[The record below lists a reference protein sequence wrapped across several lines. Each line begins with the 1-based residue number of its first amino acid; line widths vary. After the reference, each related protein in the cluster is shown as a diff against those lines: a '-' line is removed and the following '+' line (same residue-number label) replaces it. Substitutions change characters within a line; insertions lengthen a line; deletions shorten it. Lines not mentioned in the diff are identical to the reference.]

1 MKSDTVTFLIK
12 QIANLVDTDFP
23 LVPGFKNIAKDIKNI
38 RIKTIMKEIAEE
50 IQKGKS
56 LSDAISKFPEIF
68 PSFFISMV
76 KIGEIS
82 GNLGNILNNLAVYTG
97 KLNKFYKKIRE
108 VTIYPIILLFVT
120 IIVITVIFLKFIP
133 VFKSMLEDISSG
145 TGTSLSLF
153 FIEKYFFI
161 LIFFPVF
168 LSLLLFFFLKG
179 KSEVSEKIKLNF
191 PVYGKIFQYA
201 TLSRFSKNLSI
212 LLKSGL
218 PFTESVKLAGVSSGS
233 IQVEKATGEIIEKV
247 SSGNKWDDVF
257 EKYPIFPNTFIWM
270 IRNGEEKGELPEIL
284 TSLSDFYEEEFDRQV
299 EIFIHFVEPLII
311 LFVGVLI
318 GISVI
323 LIFRIIYG
331 PLINAMWLFRIN

>member
-1 MKSDTVTFLIK
+1 MKSDTITFLIK
-12 QIANLVDTDFP
+12 QIANLVNTDFP
-23 LVPGFKNIAKDIKNI
+23 IVPGFKNIAKDIKNI

-108 VTIYPIILLFVT
+108 VTVYPIILLFFA
-120 IIVITVIFLKFIP
+120 IIVISVIFLKFIP

-145 TGTSLSLF
+145 TGTNLSLF
-153 FIEKYFFI
+153 FIGKYFFI
-161 LIFFPVF
+161 LIFLPIF

-191 PVYGKIFQYA
+191 PVYGKIFQYS

-212 LLKSGL
+212 LLKSGI

-233 IQVEKATGEIIEKV
+233 IQVKKATGEIIEKV

-270 IRNGEEKGELPEIL
+270 IKNGEEKGELPEIL
-284 TSLSDFYEEEFDRQV
+284 NSLSDFYEEEFDRQV

-311 LFVGVLI
+311 LFVGILI

-323 LIFRIIYG
+323 LVFRIIYG

>member
-1 MKSDTVTFLIK
+1 MKSDTITFLIK
-12 QIANLVDTDFP
+12 QIANLVNTDFP
-23 LVPGFKNIAKDIKNI
+23 IVPGFKNIAKDIKNI

-108 VTIYPIILLFVT
+108 VTVYPIILLFFA
-120 IIVITVIFLKFIP
+120 IIVISVIFLKFIP

-145 TGTSLSLF
+145 TGTNLSLF
-153 FIEKYFFI
+153 FIGKYFFI
-161 LIFFPVF
+161 LIFLPIF

-191 PVYGKIFQYA
+191 PIYGKIFQYS

-212 LLKSGL
+212 LLKSGI

-233 IQVEKATGEIIEKV
+233 IQVKKATGEIIEKV

-270 IRNGEEKGELPEIL
+270 IKNGEEKGELPEIL
-284 TSLSDFYEEEFDRQV
+284 NSLSDFYEEEFDRQV

-311 LFVGVLI
+311 LFVGILI

-323 LIFRIIYG
+323 LVFRIIYG
-331 PLINAMWLFRIN
+331 PLINAMWLFRI